1 MEQSWSPAPA
11 QGIRKG
17 GADLEPATAGRGAD
31 GLFFSCGRPGWLG
44 SPPGACRG
52 ECHNLF
58 VHTTPADRNV
68 SLWRGALPE
77 IREEASALR
86 RSARRGGRERPC
98 SKLLLAGDDGCP
110 FQRNGGLVTT
120 MLSREGRSLRMT
132 FRMCRISSR
141 RGARSGALARRQG
154 IWRHQ
159 PDAEPLP
166 KADGSASSDSRKKLD
181 ARLAGKV
188 VPNKRPELG
197 RVLQASPSRREKA
210 CKMGAYAITQLSPDS
225 RVRCL
230 RDSFRPPF

>member
-1 MEQSWSPAPA
+1 MSGAILVPSASPRDTQGWSGLRAGDRRPRRQWFVFLLRPARLV
-11 QGIRKG
+11 G
-17 GADLEPATAGRGAD
+17 
-31 GLFFSCGRPGWLG
+31 F
-44 SPPGACRG
+44 PPGACRG

-132 FRMCRISSR
+132 FRMCRISSP
-141 RGARSGALARRQG
+141 RGAMARRPG
-154 IWRHQ
+154 HLATQ
-159 PDAEPLP
+159 PDAAPLLR
-166 KADGSASSDSRKKLD
+166 ADRSASSDSRGKLD
-181 ARLAGKV
+181 ARLADK
-188 VPNKRPELG
+188 G
-197 RVLQASPSRREKA
+197 RAVE
-210 CKMGAYAITQLSPDS
+210 
-225 RVRCL
+225 
-230 RDSFRPPF
+230 